1 MTLKLNQTLHSV
13 CYIYAHVCFSHS
25 LHLAAHHSL
34 SLPVSQKETCWSL
47 FSARKQKKRCVCSR
61 AICESY
67 QPWRAW
73 QGQKT
78 LQLGV
83 CACKCV
89 CWIITAT
96 DRSLSDQG
104 LMTLVA
110 VPEVTTHEYI
120 WTIHYTVKHTPGCRP
135 YSNYIWTHVLHKNT
149 HTHWSRG
156 DIPQMRRRGRRR
168 SVDWEMCCTNT
179 HTHIET
185 NPHISLKRWMNILIM
200 PPFFNSSC
208 CISHN
213 LFPITP
219 QI

>member
-1 MTLKLNQTLHSV
+1 MHMSVFPTVFTWQHIILWVYLSVKRKLV
-13 CYIYAHVCFSHS
+13 GAC
-25 LHLAAHHSL
+25 
-34 SLPVSQKETCWSL
+34 SLPGNK
-47 FSARKQKKRCVCSR
+47 KKRCVCSR

-110 VPEVTTHEYI
+110 LPEVTTHEYI

-179 HTHIET
+179 HTHRDKPTHLFKEVDEHT
-185 NPHISLKRWMNILIM
+185 NYAPLLQLIM
-200 PPFFNSSC
+200 LHKP
-208 CISHN
+208 
-213 LFPITP
+213 
-219 QI
+219 